1 MGELPVARV
10 TPEQPPFTNT
20 GVDYFGPIM
29 VKQGR
34 SQVKRYGC
42 LFTCLAIRAVHL
54 EVAHSLNTDSFLNAL
69 RRFMN
74 RRGVPKRIFS
84 DNGTNFIGGER
95 ELREGIQSFNQQK
108 IHGILLQKEVEWN
121 FNPPLASHMGGV
133 WESMVKSVKKI
144 MKALL
149 KEQVV
154 RDEILLTIFSEVE
167 GILNSRP
174 ITEIH
179 QDSKDSEPLTPN
191 HLLLLRPNTCLP
203 PGVFQKVDGFGIRAW
218 RQAQYLADR
227 FWQRWLKEYLPL
239 LQLRQRWT
247 VPRRNLKVGDLVL
260 VLDESVPRGQWP
272 MGRVIKVYPDKA
284 GWVRQVD
291 VRVSAKDLKRPI
303 TKLCFL
309 ESTQ

>member
-1 MGELPVARV
+1 M
-10 TPEQPPFTNT
+10 Q
-20 GVDYFGPIM
+20 
-29 VKQGR
+29 
-34 SQVKRYGC
+34 
-42 LFTCLAIRAVHL
+42 
-54 EVAHSLNTDSFLNAL
+54 
-69 RRFMN
+69 
-74 RRGVPKRIFS
+74 RI
-84 DNGTNFIGGER
+84 
-95 ELREGIQSFNQQK
+95 L
-108 IHGILLQKEVEWN
+108 
-121 FNPPLASHMGGV
+121 
-133 WESMVKSVKKI
+133 
-144 MKALL
+144 
-149 KEQVV
+149 
-154 RDEILLTIFSEVE
+154 
-167 GILNSRP
+167 
-174 ITEIH
+174 
-179 QDSKDSEPLTPN
+179 EPLTPN

-203 PGVFQKVDGFGIRAW
+203 PGVFQKVDGFRIRAW

-284 GWVRQVD
+284 GWVRQVE